1 MCIRQNLKKEDYTM
15 KKPTLNFGQFK
26 QYDKVFLTAEKGID
40 VENVTSVAFEGETLY
55 IAQPGGLMEYADGK
69 MKKIAAK
76 VSKLFSR
83 KGRLYAAIGNSLAEI
98 KKGKV
103 KKIADFDSPVVDI
116 SVALDESVWLITSSD
131 LYLMQGEEFIKIVDI
146 PEETVCLAAL
156 DNKSKYGE
164 TVYVGSTVEG
174 LLSMKGKR
182 RHWAELVPNVTG
194 VLSQKIKCIA
204 IDALGHLWVGS
215 DEGLNIYDG
224 RNYRFNGN
232 DFYSV
237 PDGSFND
244 MYFAPDGKKYFA
256 TNTGIVTL
264 FEGKISYFSY
274 GVWLMHP
281 TVTKLAVSDNGTIA
295 AVTPRGISLI
305 TSKEMTLEEKAKHY
319 DEMAVKYFTRNEG
332 YQVSRELRKYGDLDS
347 GWLPNSDNDGLFTGL
362 YCASQCF
369 RYKVTGEEEA
379 KANAKRAVEAMIK
392 LTEITGRPGFTAR
405 ATRYSHEENFATGNR
420 EEWHFCEDN
429 PDCEWL
435 GETSSDEMTGHYFA
449 YGIYYDLVADEEE
462 KKKIAKVVK
471 TITDH
476 ILENNFHLTDVD
488 GVPTT
493 WANWEPDLLNNDDR
507 WFYERGTNSLEM
519 LSFLKTTYHV
529 TGEEKYNEV
538 FDMLI
543 KKHHYAM
550 NCIQY
555 KYEDGHVAHIDDQ
568 LDFTN
573 IYPLVVYT
581 ENGAQNEIFKMGLT
595 HHWEYERTERSPF
608 FNVVYGALTNN
619 NCDIENAAKSLSEMN
634 LDLIRWPVFNSHRKD
649 LVWDT
654 EQEATGLP
662 AQLKYPLEY
671 SARVLVHY
679 DGNQFVCDSGAEE
692 FVDINTK
699 VMNRTSTLPGT
710 NASGMRAMMPYIYL
724 LPYWMGRY
732 HGLLG
737 D

>member
-1 MCIRQNLKKEDYTM
+1 M
-15 KKPTLNFGQFK
+15 KKNTLKFGEFK
-26 QYDKVFLTAEKGID
+26 QYDKKFLTADSGVDI
-40 VENVTSVAFEGETLY
+40 ENVLSVAFYGETLY
-55 IAQPGGLMEYADGK
+55 IAQPECLLEYKDGQL
-69 MKKIAAK
+69 KKISAK
-76 VSKLFSR
+76 VSKLFS
-83 KGRLYAAIGNSLAEI
+83 KGGTLYAAVDNSLAEI
-98 KKGKV
+98 KNGKL
-103 KKIADFDSPVVDI
+103 KKIADFNAPVIDI
-116 SVALDESVWLITSSD
+116 SIGLDGSFWLVTETS
-131 LYLMQGEEFIKIVDI
+131 LYLKNDKDFTAIVDI
-146 PEETVCLAAL
+146 PDNTVCLAAL

-164 TVYVGSTVEG
+164 TVYIGCSEEG

-182 RHWAELVPNVTG
+182 RHWAEMTPGMSG
-194 VLSQKIKCIA
+194 VLSNKINCIA
-204 IDALGHLWVGS
+204 LDALGHLWVGS
-215 DEGLNIYDG
+215 DNGLNIYDG
-224 RNYRFNGN
+224 RNYWFNGN

-244 MYFAPDGKKYFA
+244 MFFAADGKKYFA
-256 TNTGIVTL
+256 TNTGIITL
-264 FEGKISYFSY
+264 VEGKISYFSY

-281 TVTKLAVSDNGTIA
+281 TVTKITVSDNGTIA
-295 AVTPRGISLI
+295 AVTPRGISII
-305 TSKEMTLEEKAKHY
+305 TSRYMTLEEKAAHY

-369 RYKVTGEEEA
+369 RYSVTGSEEA
-379 KANAKRAVEAMIK
+379 KENAKRAVNAMIK
-392 LTEITGRPGFTAR
+392 LTQVTGKPGFTAR
-405 ATRYSHEENFATGNR
+405 ATRYSHEENFKTGNR
-420 EEWHFCEDN
+420 EEWHICEDN

-449 YGIYYDLVADEEE
+449 YGIYFDLVADDEE
-462 KKKIAKVVK
+462 KKLIANVVK

-476 ILENNFHLTDVD
+476 IIDNNFHLTDVD

-507 WFYERGTNSLEM
+507 WYFERGTNSLEI

-529 TGEEKYNEV
+529 TGDKKYNDV
-538 FDMLI
+538 YDMLI

-550 NCIQY
+550 NCMQY
-555 KYEDGHVAHIDDQ
+555 KCEDGHVAHIDDQ

-573 IYPLVVYT
+573 IYPLIVYT
-581 ENGAQNEIFKMGLT
+581 DNSAYNEIFKMGLT

-608 FNVVYGALTNN
+608 FNIVYGALTDNS
-619 NCDIENAAKSLSEMN
+619 CDIENAAKSLSEMT

-649 LVWDT
+649 IVWDT
-654 EQEATGLP
+654 EQEAMGIP

-692 FVDINTK
+692 FININTK
-699 VMNRTSTLPGT
+699 NVNRTLTLPST
-710 NASGMRAMMPYIYL
+710 NAKGMCAMMPYIYL

-732 HGLLG
+732 YGLLG